1 MSRSKRSVEDAPL
14 NAFHR
19 KLAVYSAG
27 GPFLDGYVLSIIGV
41 AMLQITNAL
50 HLDAFWEGLI
60 AASALI
66 GVFLGGFLGGW
77 FTDKY
82 GRKVLYLVDLIAI
95 IAFSVAQFWVESA
108 LALFIWRLLIGI
120 AVGADYPIAT
130 SLLAEFLPRKQ
141 RGPLLAAMVLMWFA
155 GAAVAYFVG
164 EMLLRVAGEDG
175 WRWVLASALVPGVL
189 FLIARSGTPESPRW
203 LLSKGRVEEADAVIK
218 KVYGN
223 DYSISDLPEP
233 SQQNPVSVWSLF
245 HSGYGRR
252 MAFITLFWTCAIVPL
267 FAIYAFAPKVL
278 QALKL
283 TGDWAAYGS
292 IAITVLFTLGCLLAT
307 RLINRLGRRKML
319 IHSFLWSG
327 MALLLLGLFPD
338 ASPTTVLVL
347 FGAYAVLIGGAQVL
361 EYVYPN
367 ELFPTEIRASAV
379 GLATSLSRI
388 GAAVGTYLV
397 PISLVSLGVANTMFA
412 AALVSLFGAL
422 ISWWLAPETSKLDL
436 QQAAALAPHRA
447 PAKQP
452 VSHPSPARKA

>member
-1 MSRSKRSVEDAPL
+1 MSVSKRSVEDAPL

-19 KLAVYSAG
+19 KLTVYSAG

-50 HLDAFWEGLI
+50 QLSAFWEGLI

-95 IAFSVAQFWVESA
+95 VGFSVAQFWVESA
-108 LALFIWRLLIGI
+108 WALFAWRLLIGI

-155 GAAVAYFVG
+155 GAAAAYMVG
-164 EMLLRVAGEDG
+164 ELLLRVGGDDG
-175 WRWVLASALVPGVL
+175 WRWVLASALVPGAL

-203 LLSKGRVEEADAVIK
+203 LLSKGRTAEADAVIK
-218 KVYGN
+218 RVYGQ
-223 DYSISDLPEP
+223 DYSIADLPEQV
-233 SQQNPVSVWSLF
+233 SDKPVSVWSLF
-245 HSGYGRR
+245 HSGYGKR
-252 MAFITLFWTCAIVPL
+252 MAFVTLFWTCAIVPL

-292 IAITVLFTLGCLLAT
+292 IAITLLFTLGCLVAT
-307 RLINRLGRRKML
+307 KLINRLGRRKML

-327 MALLLLGLFPD
+327 MSLLLLGLFPD

-379 GLATSLSRI
+379 GLATSLSRV

-397 PISLVSLGVANTMFA
+397 PISLVSYGIANTMFA
-412 AALVSLFGAL
+412 AALISLFGAL

-436 QQAAALAPHRA
+436 QQAAALGSTSAA
-447 PAKQP
+447 
-452 VSHPSPARKA
+452 PSPSHKTVARKA

>member
-1 MSRSKRSVEDAPL
+1 MSVSKRSVEDAPL

-19 KLAVYSAG
+19 KLTVYSAG

-50 HLDAFWEGLI
+50 QLSAFWEGLI

-95 IAFSVAQFWVESA
+95 VGFSVAQFWVESA
-108 LALFIWRLLIGI
+108 WALFAWRLLIGI

-141 RGPLLAAMVLMWFA
+141 HGPLLAAMVLMWFA
-155 GAAVAYFVG
+155 GAATAYMVG
-164 EMLLRVAGEDG
+164 ELLLRVGGDDG
-175 WRWVLASALVPGVL
+175 WRWVLASALVPGAL

-203 LLSKGRVEEADAVIK
+203 LLSKGRIAEADAVIK
-218 KVYGN
+218 RVYGP
-223 DYSISDLPEP
+223 DYSIADLPEQV
-233 SQQNPVSVWSLF
+233 SDKPVSVWSLF
-245 HSGYGRR
+245 HSGYGKR
-252 MAFITLFWTCAIVPL
+252 MAFVTLFWTCAIVPL

-292 IAITVLFTLGCLLAT
+292 IAITLLFTLGCLVAT
-307 RLINRLGRRKML
+307 KLINRLGRRKML

-327 MALLLLGLFPD
+327 MSLLLLGLFPD

-379 GLATSLSRI
+379 GLATSLSRV

-397 PISLVSLGVANTMFA
+397 PISLVSYGIANTMFA
-412 AALVSLFGAL
+412 AALISLFGAL

-436 QQAAALAPHRA
+436 QQAAALGSTSAA
-447 PAKQP
+447 
-452 VSHPSPARKA
+452 PSPSHKTVARKA

>member
-1 MSRSKRSVEDAPL
+1 M
-14 NAFHR
+14 
-19 KLAVYSAG
+19 
-27 GPFLDGYVLSIIGV
+27 
-41 AMLQITNAL
+41 
-50 HLDAFWEGLI
+50 
-60 AASALI
+60 
-66 GVFLGGFLGGW
+66 
-77 FTDKY
+77 
-82 GRKVLYLVDLIAI
+82 LYLVDLIAI
-95 IAFSVAQFWVESA
+95 VGFSVAQFWVESA
-108 LALFIWRLLIGI
+108 WALFAWRLLIGI

-155 GAAVAYFVG
+155 GAATAYMVG
-164 EMLLRVAGEDG
+164 ELLLRVGGDDG
-175 WRWVLASALVPGVL
+175 WRWVLASALVPGAL

-203 LLSKGRVEEADAVIK
+203 LLSKGRIAEADAVIK
-218 KVYGN
+218 RVYGP
-223 DYSISDLPEP
+223 DYSIADLPEQV
-233 SQQNPVSVWSLF
+233 SDKPVSVWSLF
-245 HSGYGRR
+245 HSGYGKR
-252 MAFITLFWTCAIVPL
+252 MAFVTLFWTCAIVPL

-292 IAITVLFTLGCLLAT
+292 IAITLLFTLGCLVAT
-307 RLINRLGRRKML
+307 KLINRLGRRKML

-327 MALLLLGLFPD
+327 MSLLLLGLFPD

-379 GLATSLSRI
+379 GLATSLSRV

-397 PISLVSLGVANTMFA
+397 PISLVSYGIANTMFA
-412 AALVSLFGAL
+412 AALISLFGAL

-436 QQAAALAPHRA
+436 QQAAALGSTSAA
-447 PAKQP
+447 
-452 VSHPSPARKA
+452 PSPSHKTVARKA

>member
-50 HLDAFWEGLI
+50 HLSAFWEGLI

-164 EMLLRVAGEDG
+164 EVLLRVAGEDG

-447 PAKQP
+447 PTERP
-452 VSHPSPARKA
+452 TSHPSPARKA

>member
-1 MSRSKRSVEDAPL
+1 MSDSKCSVEEAPL

-19 KLAVYSAG
+19 KLAVYSSG

-41 AMLQITNAL
+41 AMVHLSEAL
-50 HLDAFWEGLI
+50 NLSALWEGLI
-60 AASALI
+60 AASALM

-77 FTDKY
+77 FTDRY

-95 IAFSVAQFWVESA
+95 VGFSVAQFWVESA
-108 LALFIWRLLIGI
+108 WALFVWRLLIGI

-130 SLLAEFLPRKQ
+130 SLLAEFLPRKH

-155 GAAVAYFVG
+155 GAAVAYLVG
-164 EMLLRVAGEDG
+164 ELLLRAAGDDG
-175 WRWVLASALVPGVL
+175 WRWVLASAVVPGAL

-203 LLSKGRVEEADAVIK
+203 LLNKGRVAEADAVIK
-218 KVYGN
+218 KVYGPS
-223 DYSISDLPEP
+223 YSISDLPEAVGDR
-233 SQQNPVSVWSLF
+233 STSAWSLF
-245 HSGYGRR
+245 HSGYGKR

-283 TGDWAAYGS
+283 TGDWAGYGS
-292 IAITVLFTLGCLLAT
+292 IAITCLFTLGCLLAT
-307 RLINRLGRRKML
+307 KLINRMGRRKML

-327 MALLLLGLFPD
+327 LSLLLLGLLPD
-338 ASPTTVLVL
+338 ASPAVVLIL
-347 FGAYAVLIGGAQVL
+347 FGGYAVMIGGAQVL

-388 GAAVGTYLV
+388 GAAIGTYLV
-397 PISLVSLGVANTMFA
+397 PLSLTSLGIANTMFA
-412 AALVSLFGAL
+412 AAVISLFGAL
-422 ISWWLAPETSKLDL
+422 ISWWLAPETSTLDL
-436 QQAAALAPHRA
+436 QQASSLTG
-447 PAKQP
+447 AKAG
-452 VSHPSPARKA
+452 SY

>member
-1 MSRSKRSVEDAPL
+1 MTTSKRSVEDAPL

-19 KLAVYSAG
+19 KLTVYSAG

-50 HLDAFWEGLI
+50 QLSAFWEGLI

-66 GVFLGGFLGGW
+66 GVFLGGFIGGW

-95 IAFSVAQFWVESA
+95 VGFSVAQFWVESA
-108 LALFIWRLLIGI
+108 WALFAWRLLIGV

-155 GAAVAYFVG
+155 GAAVAYVVG
-164 EMLLRVAGEDG
+164 ELLLRVGGDDG
-175 WRWVLASALVPGVL
+175 WRWVLASALVPGAL

-203 LLSKGRVEEADAVIK
+203 LLSKGRKAEADAVIK
-218 KVYGN
+218 KVYGP
-223 DYSISDLPEP
+223 DYSIADLPEQ
-233 SQQNPVSVWSLF
+233 SSGKPVSLWSLF
-245 HSGYGRR
+245 HSGYGKR
-252 MAFITLFWTCAIVPL
+252 MAFVTLFWTCAIVPL

-292 IAITVLFTLGCLLAT
+292 IAITFLFTLGCLLAT
-307 RLINRLGRRKML
+307 LLINRLGRRKML

-327 MALLLLGLFPD
+327 LSLVLLGVFPD
-338 ASPTTVLVL
+338 ASPTTVLIL

-397 PISLVSLGVANTMFA
+397 PISLASYGVANTMFA
-412 AALVSLFGAL
+412 AALISLFGAL

-436 QQAAALAPHRA
+436 QQAAALGGQAA
-447 PAKQP
+447 TT
-452 VSHPSPARKA
+452 SPTYKSVARKA

>member
-1 MSRSKRSVEDAPL
+1 MSVSKRSVEDAPL

-19 KLAVYSAG
+19 KLTVYSAG

-50 HLDAFWEGLI
+50 QLSAFWEGLI

-95 IAFSVAQFWVESA
+95 VGFSVAQFWVESA
-108 LALFIWRLLIGI
+108 WALFAWRLLIGI

-155 GAAVAYFVG
+155 GAATAYMVG
-164 EMLLRVAGEDG
+164 ELLLRVGGDDG
-175 WRWVLASALVPGVL
+175 WRWVLASALVPGAL

-203 LLSKGRVEEADAVIK
+203 LLSKGRTAEADAVIK
-218 KVYGN
+218 RVYGP
-223 DYSISDLPEP
+223 DYSIADLPEQV
-233 SQQNPVSVWSLF
+233 SDKPVSVWSLF
-245 HSGYGRR
+245 HSGYGKR
-252 MAFITLFWTCAIVPL
+252 MAFVTLFWTCAIVPL

-292 IAITVLFTLGCLLAT
+292 IAITLLFTLGCLVAT
-307 RLINRLGRRKML
+307 KLINRLGRRKML

-327 MALLLLGLFPD
+327 MSLLLLGLFPD

-379 GLATSLSRI
+379 GLATSLSRV

-397 PISLVSLGVANTMFA
+397 PISLVSYGIANTMFA
-412 AALVSLFGAL
+412 AALISLFGAL

-436 QQAAALAPHRA
+436 QQAAALGSTRTA
-447 PAKQP
+447 
-452 VSHPSPARKA
+452 PSPSHKTVARKA

>member
-1 MSRSKRSVEDAPL
+1 MTTSKRSVEDAPL

-19 KLAVYSAG
+19 KLTVYSAG

-50 HLDAFWEGLI
+50 QLSAFWEGLI

-66 GVFLGGFLGGW
+66 GVFLGGFIGGW

-95 IAFSVAQFWVESA
+95 VGFSVAQFWVESA
-108 LALFIWRLLIGI
+108 WALFAWRLLIGI

-155 GAAVAYFVG
+155 GAAVAYVVG
-164 EMLLRVAGEDG
+164 ELLLRLGGDDG

-203 LLSKGRVEEADAVIK
+203 LLSKGRTAEADAVIK
-218 KVYGN
+218 KVYGPS
-223 DYSISDLPEP
+223 YSIADLPEQ
-233 SQQNPVSVWSLF
+233 SSGKPVSLWSLF
-245 HSGYGRR
+245 HSGYGKR
-252 MAFITLFWTCAIVPL
+252 MAFVTLFWTCAIVPL

-292 IAITVLFTLGCLLAT
+292 IAITFLFTLGCLTAT
-307 RLINRLGRRKML
+307 LLINRLGRRKML

-327 MALLLLGLFPD
+327 MSLVLLGVFPD

-397 PISLVSLGVANTMFA
+397 PISLASYGVANTMFA
-412 AALVSLFGAL
+412 AALISLFGAL

-436 QQAAALAPHRA
+436 QQAAALGGQAATATPTY
-447 PAKQP
+447 KT
-452 VSHPSPARKA
+452 VARKA

>member
-1 MSRSKRSVEDAPL
+1 MTTSKRSVEDAPL

-19 KLAVYSAG
+19 KLTVYSAG

-50 HLDAFWEGLI
+50 QLSAFWEGLI

-66 GVFLGGFLGGW
+66 GVFLGGFIGGW

-95 IAFSVAQFWVESA
+95 VGFSVAQFWVESA
-108 LALFIWRLLIGI
+108 WALFAWRLLIGV

-155 GAAVAYFVG
+155 GAAVAYVVG
-164 EMLLRVAGEDG
+164 ELLLRVGGDDG
-175 WRWVLASALVPGVL
+175 WRWVLASALVPGAL

-203 LLSKGRVEEADAVIK
+203 LLSKGRKAEADAVIK
-218 KVYGN
+218 KVYGP
-223 DYSISDLPEP
+223 DYSIADLPEQ
-233 SQQNPVSVWSLF
+233 SSGKPVSLWSLF
-245 HSGYGRR
+245 HSGYGKR
-252 MAFITLFWTCAIVPL
+252 MAFVTLFWTCAIVPL

-292 IAITVLFTLGCLLAT
+292 IAITFLFTLGCLLAT
-307 RLINRLGRRKML
+307 LLINRLGRRKML

-327 MALLLLGLFPD
+327 MSLMLLGVFPD

-397 PISLVSLGVANTMFA
+397 PISLASYGVANTMFA
-412 AALVSLFGAL
+412 AALISLFGAL

-436 QQAAALAPHRA
+436 QQAAALGGQAA
-447 PAKQP
+447 SA
-452 VSHPSPARKA
+452 SPTYKSVARKA

>member
-1 MSRSKRSVEDAPL
+1 MSVSKRSVEDAPL

-19 KLAVYSAG
+19 KLTIYSAG

-50 HLDAFWEGLI
+50 QLSAFWEGLI

-95 IAFSVAQFWVESA
+95 VGFSVAQFWVESA
-108 LALFIWRLLIGI
+108 WALFAWRLLIGI

-155 GAAVAYFVG
+155 GAATAYMVG
-164 EMLLRVAGEDG
+164 ELLLRVGGDDG
-175 WRWVLASALVPGVL
+175 WRWVLASALVPGAL

-203 LLSKGRVEEADAVIK
+203 LLSKGRIAEADAVIK
-218 KVYGN
+218 RVYGP
-223 DYSISDLPEP
+223 DYSIADLPEQV
-233 SQQNPVSVWSLF
+233 SDKPVSVWSLF
-245 HSGYGRR
+245 HSGYGKR
-252 MAFITLFWTCAIVPL
+252 MAFVTLFWTCAIVPL

-292 IAITVLFTLGCLLAT
+292 IAITLLFTLGCLVAT
-307 RLINRLGRRKML
+307 KLINRLGRRKML

-327 MALLLLGLFPD
+327 MSLLLLGLFPD

-379 GLATSLSRI
+379 GLATSLSRV

-397 PISLVSLGVANTMFA
+397 PISLVSYGIANTMFA
-412 AALVSLFGAL
+412 AALISLFGAL

-436 QQAAALAPHRA
+436 QQAAALGSTSAA
-447 PAKQP
+447 
-452 VSHPSPARKA
+452 PSPSHKTVARKA